1 MLSPLLLVTVFLTA
15 VSGVALPEAALD
27 ASLAVNHPTPRAL
40 QREISICGICE
51 VVGNKEIARYKL
63 SPGPTIIGYGGEG
76 VVLVNQE
83 NAPNIVINSAPRMVS
98 RSAA

>member
-51 VVGNKEIARYKL
+51 VVDQRL
-63 SPGPTIIGYGGEG
+63 
-76 VVLVNQE
+76 
-83 NAPNIVINSAPRMVS
+83 
-98 RSAA
+98 